1 MKGGNAVIAEGIFP
15 EGQAY
20 IVRRLS
26 DSDIPSVL
34 RLQQMVVTHLADPGR
49 LAPLSEEEYYYITGG
64 KGILIGVFVEGEL
77 IAFRGLV
84 EPEITDEHLG
94 LDAGLPEQELE
105 FVMYQEISNV
115 HPDWRGL
122 NLQQRM
128 AQWAMSE
135 LESMD
140 HPYKYICATVAPF
153 NVPSLKDKFSQGM
166 EIAGLKPKYGGHLRY
181 IFLKQLDGSQGKKEE
196 SVMHPMG
203 DTEGQ
208 QELLKQGYRG
218 IRMEVIDGD
227 FFVEY
232 VK

>member
-135 LESMD
+135 LARTN
-140 HPYKYICATVAPF
+140 HPYKYVCATVAPF
-153 NVPSLKDKFSQGM
+153 NIPSLKDKFGQGM
-166 EIAGLKPKYGGHLRY
+166 QIAALKPKYGGHLRY
-181 IFLKQLDGSQGKKEE
+181 VFLKELDGSQDRDGE
-196 SVMHPMG
+196 SVLCPMD

-208 QELLKQGYRG
+208 QKLLSEGYRG
-218 IRMEVIDGD
+218 LKMVLIDEVYY
-227 FFVEY
+227 VEY
-232 VK
+232 RK